1 MRSPNVWMRVL
12 VGSVEA
18 TLFLLLVIIVA
29 GPIVAERFRV
39 PGLIGLIAGGM
50 LVGPF
55 VLGWVGASGLVSDL
69 GAIGLLYLMFLAGV
83 SFNIRAF
90 FRNRSNAIVYGLLGF
105 FLPFTLAIFVTTTYF
120 EIGFLAAA
128 LIGAMWA
135 SNTLV
140 AYPDVLAAGLQDNR
154 AVSAAVSAGV
164 VADLLSLT
172 VLALASSTA
181 VIDMEGDVA
190 VRATTA
196 SPALPVWLGIPLLV
210 VFTLW
215 LLPKIAEWFFVR
227 VGHSRVQR
235 FVFALVA
242 MAAGA
247 SVALLGGIEGLIGA
261 FLAGLGLNRLVPA
274 RSGLMD
280 RLDFVGGSIFIPAFL
295 VSIGLTINP
304 ALLFDPETV
313 VLAIVFT
320 LIVVVGKSTAALVTG
335 AIFKISFNEIGL
347 MSSLSFGQAASTLA
361 IAQVG
366 VTLGFFGYLVVNAA
380 VLTIVSTALITSFG
394 TRFFAQRVERPA
406 KERAALG
413 EAVLVDVRAHG
424 SHLDALMQLG
434 GLVARADD
442 GVVTPYLIP
451 KAGQKD
457 VARLRLD
464 QAEAAAAS
472 LGYDTT
478 GRLRVDES
486 FAGGSLD
493 LADESDAS
501 LLVLAWQGIRFPSDF
516 VFGNEIDII
525 GERCPVP
532 SMAVHVLR
540 PWNRVVLITGDMSV
554 DWKAEDSMLA
564 LAAARRMRPREG
576 KLLVMTSDVD
586 TISKKISIDEFTEV
600 VEWQGG
606 RGELAPMLEPDDLV
620 VAPAHTFAAAKGVG
634 QWRLA
639 RVFKDISVAVI
650 AGPHRLTVSSARSK
664 RNVESFVGPTTE
676 PMSAIRPS

>member
-1 MRSPNVWMRVL
+1 MGCPIVWTIVL

-18 TLFLLLVIIVA
+18 TLLVLLVIIVA
-29 GPIVAERFRV
+29 GPIVAERFRI
-39 PGLIGLIAGGM
+39 PGLVGLIAGGM

-55 VLGWVGASGLVSDL
+55 VLGWIGVGGLVSDL

-83 SFNIRAF
+83 SFNMRAF
-90 FRNRSNAIVYGLLGF
+90 FANRSNAIVYGLLGF
-105 FLPFTLAIFVTTTYF
+105 FLPFVLSVFVSVSYF
-120 EIGFLAAA
+120 EVSLLAAA

-154 AVSAAVSAGV
+154 AVGAAVSAGV

-172 VLALASSTA
+172 VLAVVSSTA
-181 VIDMEGDVA
+181 VIDIDGDTA
-190 VRATTA
+190 VHATTD
-196 SPALPVWLGIPLLV
+196 SPVLPVWLGIPLLA

-261 FLAGLGLNRLVPA
+261 FLAGLGLNRLIPA

-304 ALLFDPETV
+304 ALLFDAETV
-313 VLAIVFT
+313 LLAVVFT
-320 LIVVVGKSTAALVTG
+320 LFVIVGKSAAALVTG
-335 AIFKISFNEIGL
+335 AIFKISLNEIGL

-366 VTLGFFGYLVVNAA
+366 ISLGFFDQLVVNAA
-380 VLTIVSTALITSFG
+380 VLTIVSTALITSFA
-394 TRFFAQRVERPA
+394 TRFFAQRVERPV
-406 KERAALG
+406 KDRADLG
-413 EAVLVDVRAHG
+413 ESVLVDVRGHG
-424 SHLDALMQLG
+424 SHLEALMKLG

-442 GVVTPYLIP
+442 GVMTPYLLP
-451 KAGQKD
+451 QSGQKD

-464 QAEAAAAS
+464 QADAAAAS

-493 LADESDAS
+493 LVDEADAS
-501 LLVLAWQGIRFPSDF
+501 LLILAWEGIRFPSDF
-516 VFGNEIDII
+516 MFGNEIDVI

-540 PWNRVVLITGDMSV
+540 PWTRVLVMTGDMSV
-554 DWKAEDSMLA
+554 DWKAEDSVLA
-564 LAAARRMRPREG
+564 VVAARRLTPREG
-576 KLLVMTSDVD
+576 TLLIVTSDIEKVRGQV
-586 TISKKISIDEFTEV
+586 KLDEHTEV
-600 VEWQGG
+600 MERPKSPAKLSSILGT
-606 RGELAPMLEPDDLV
+606 DDLV
-620 VAPAHTFAAAKGVG
+620 VAPAHVLAAARGVG

-639 RVFKDISVAVI
+639 KTFKDVSVAVI
-650 AGPHRLTVSSARSK
+650 AGPHRLTVSSTRSK
-664 RNVESFVGPTTE
+664 RNAGSFVGPSTE
-676 PMSAIRPS
+676 PVTSTRAR